1 NNMEVKG
8 KSAFEV
14 SSLLQGPN
22 GTSVTIQ
29 QIPVWWRW
37 YYWAFPISWTLYG
50 LITSQLGDNNAELEI
65 QGWVILFVFVF
76 AYGIKFLNFQRR

>member
-1 NNMEVKG
+1 M
-8 KSAFEV
+8 
-14 SSLLQGPN
+14 
-22 GTSVTIQ
+22 Q

-65 QGWVILFVFVF
+65 QG
-76 AYGIKFLNFQRR
+76 AGSM

>member
-1 NNMEVKG
+1 M
-8 KSAFEV
+8 
-14 SSLLQGPN
+14 
-22 GTSVTIQ
+22 Q

-65 QGWVILFVFVF
+65 QGAGSMGL
-76 AYGIKFLNFQRR
+76 KEFLKQNLGFDFRLLLLLM